1 MPQESSPKSP
11 SKPPP
16 RFLSHDEL
24 RSVVRLAPLVAIDLV
39 IRNARGEALLG
50 LRNNEPAKGFYF
62 VPGGMIRK
70 NETLAAAFARLLKNE
85 TNFSAKLEDARPLGA
100 YEHFYDNN
108 RFGDTG
114 YGTHYVVLGYEFTWP
129 SAAAPT
135 PDEQHSELRWWPV
148 AELLASDRVHDNA
161 KVCFRARA
169 TPSGE

>member
-114 YGTHYVVLGYEFTWP
+114 YGTHYVVLGYELNVNDTTALA
-129 SAAAPT
+129 SDT
-135 PDEQHSELRWWPV
+135 QHSELRWWSES
-148 AELLASDRVHDNA
+148 ELLRSPQVHDNA
-161 KVCFRARA
+161 KAYFR
-169 TPSGE
+169 